1 MKNWLKTLLI
11 IGGILLIA
19 GLGLLYWIF
28 NKPHRDVAKE
38 QGIQLT
44 SQQLFDA
51 FRKDESAAN
60 ALYLDKAIELT
71 GTVAEVS
78 TNQEG
83 QKVVNFSTDDP
94 FFTIN
99 CTFKTDPG
107 NLQPGDAIVFKGI
120 CTGYIPDASVV
131 INEGVLIK

>member
-1 MKNWLKTLLI
+1 MKKWIKVLLI
-11 IGGILLIA
+11 AGGIGLIA

-38 QGIQLT
+38 KGIQLT
-44 SQQLFDA
+44 AQQLFNA
-51 FRKDESAAN
+51 FRNDEATAN
-60 ALYLDKAIELT
+60 KLYLDKAIELS
-71 GTVAEVS
+71 GTVADVS

-83 QKVVNFSTDDP
+83 QKVVNFSTNDP

-120 CTGYIPDASVV
+120 CTGFIPDASVV
-131 INEGVLIK
+131 INEGVLVK